1 MTRVQLTKLTTP
13 VVLLMLLGLFCAKN
27 IVGQERDQPS
37 STWTYQSEGTLSTHV
52 RLQPIWLSKTRP
64 DDLEIAD
71 SIDHADALYGQFQYG
86 SFDSR
91 SIAIVLVRRN
101 GTSDLYLDF
110 NRDRAI
116 KPGDRIKGPRD
127 TNSWQ
132 LNLQSEYPGEEVDSW
147 NAEDRKV
154 AFRLSELGE
163 FISYQTVG
171 CLTGK
176 LQLEQSESAQARL
189 VDAQVV
195 DNDGNGRFGD
205 AEDLLLYDADN
216 DGEFNRFTEKTNLVR
231 GITLLD
237 KRYMLLSNQ
246 AGTSIS
252 ARLREGFGK
261 IQIVVETAAEVISAR
276 MMLVSRDGITVPIEV
291 QGGDIASAEVPAG
304 EYRVTS
310 LFLALKDQQEQK
322 RWNYTFS
329 SYYIRSDS
337 AWSEVKANEEIK
349 IVPLADL
356 KFSLSK
362 GAWAAKQK
370 PGAVLNVKPMLIT
383 GSGMIINNCWQGDAS
398 QASDSMSKGATI
410 RLLGTPSDPPMVA
423 TSGFR

>member
-1 MTRVQLTKLTTP
+1 VIRVQLTKLMTP
-13 VVLLMLLGLFCAKN
+13 VAFIMLLGLFCAKN

-52 RLQPIWLSKTRP
+52 SLQPIWLSKTRP
-64 DDLEIAD
+64 DDLVIAD

-91 SIAIVLVRRN
+91 SIAIVMVRHN
-101 GTSDLYLDF
+101 GKSDLYVDF

-116 KPGDRIKGPRD
+116 RLGERIEGPRD
-127 TNSWQ
+127 TKSWQ
-132 LNLQSEYPGEEVDSW
+132 FNLQSEYPGEEVDTW
-147 NAEDRKV
+147 KAQDREV
-154 AFRLSELGE
+154 AFRLSDLGE

-176 LQLEQSESAQARL
+176 LQLEQSASDETRF
-189 VDAQVV
+189 VDAQVF

-205 AEDLLLYDADN
+205 AEDLVLYDADG

-252 ARLREGFGK
+252 ARLRKGFGK
-261 IQIVVETAAEVISAR
+261 VHIVLESPAEVISAR
-276 MMLVSRDGITVPIEV
+276 MLLVSRDGITVPIEAQV
-291 QGGDIASAEVPAG
+291 GDNASAEVPAG

-310 LFLALKDQQEQK
+310 LYLALKDKQEQK

-329 SYYIRSDS
+329 SYYIRSNS
-337 AWSEVKANEEIK
+337 VWSKVKADEEIK

-356 KFSLSK
+356 KFSLST
-362 GAWAAKQK
+362 GAGAAKQK
-370 PGAVLNVKPMLIT
+370 PGAVLSVRPMLIT